1 MAPVTPLPEV
11 IIRPIASAAV
21 LMVGLAAVVSCGADA
36 KKPVCAGPGLRVGAT
51 LATARSGPAT
61 GAFNAARGDIVVA
74 SGERFS
80 TRCGVG
86 GSSVPKSA
94 APIRGIRIYVVQG
107 KERVSVAQIN
117 AGADDS
123 FTLSFGIPP
132 TMAKGSAL
140 VSAQLSTDEKAP
152 VLATTA
158 IVIG

>member
-1 MAPVTPLPEV
+1 MRRTSNEMTRRSRAWLAV
-11 IIRPIASAAV
+11 AV
-21 LMVGLAAVVSCGADA
+21 LSGSVVAVGCGSDA
-36 KKPVCAGPGLRVGAT
+36 KAPTCAGPVLHVGSTPAG
-51 LATARSGPAT
+51 ARTRDDSGSLTVAM
-61 GAFNAARGDIVVA
+61 GSVVFA

-80 TRCGVG
+80 TRCGVA

-107 KERVSVAQIN
+107 KERVSVAQID

-123 FTLSFGIPP
+123 FTLSFGIPA
-132 TMAKGSAL
+132 TLAKGSAL

-158 IVIG
+158 IVID

>member
-1 MAPVTPLPEV
+1 MTRRSRALLAV
-11 IIRPIASAAV
+11 AV
-21 LMVGLAAVVSCGADA
+21 LSTAVMTVGCGADA
-36 KKPVCAGPGLRVGAT
+36 KPPICAGPVLRVGS
-51 LATARSGPAT
+51 TAE
-61 GAFNAARGDIVVA
+61 AARTRDDSGALIVTKGNIVFA

-123 FTLSFGIPP
+123 FTLSFGIPS
-132 TMAKGSAL
+132 TLAKGSAL